1 MNSKGQEINSF
12 KLPTCTRSNKEEQYQ
27 DAIRNVHQMSTEL
40 GGTLPAETTITG
52 IFDYPWINGIK
63 PVDLSKRSTLIRSLG
78 IAIQRA

>member
-40 GGTLPAETTITG
+40 GGTLPAETTI
-52 IFDYPWINGIK
+52 IFNGIK
-63 PVDLSKRSTLIRSLG
+63 PVDFSKRSTLIRSLG

>member
-40 GGTLPAETTITG
+40 GGTLPAETTI

-63 PVDLSKRSTLIRSLG
+63 PVDFSKRSTLIRSLG